1 MITEFLKFYPKS
13 ILLSRFTDTQTKT
26 IFHRH
31 NTRYNTGVVVQDNTA
46 QQWWCSTILTVN
58 TISNT
63 DKFAK
68 MVHPD
73 FFGEDSGRSPHHSDL
88 ENQ

>member
-63 DKFAK
+63 GKFTK

-73 FFGEDSGRSPHHSDL
+73 FFGEDGGKSSHHSEL

>member
-63 DKFAK
+63 GKFAK

-73 FFGEDSGRSPHHSDL
+73 FFGEDGGRSYHHSEL
-88 ENQ
+88 EN

>member
-63 DKFAK
+63 GKFAK

-73 FFGEDSGRSPHHSDL
+73 FFGEDGGRSYHHSDL

>member
-1 MITEFLKFYPKS
+1 MIIEFLKFYPKS

-26 IFHRH
+26 IFYRH

-63 DKFAK
+63 GKFAK

-73 FFGEDSGRSPHHSDL
+73 FLGEDSGRSPHHSDL